1 MRFLLSGVPEDP
13 CKNWQNKSQLKWVPK
28 AAESKLKKR
37 YKTPLEIREKAKIY
51 YAAHREERLAK
62 QLEYAKSHR
71 EENNMREKRRREAHP
86 RRHARLKKEEYK
98 RNIEKR
104 RKANNLY
111 NFEHRF
117 EKAAASR
124 AWRLKHPRWAK
135 TLSIE
140 SKHIYRA
147 RLANAEGRFTLKQF
161 RELCKKYKYTCI
173 CCGNTE
179 DQLFDIQRMLVP
191 DQVVPISKGGSNFI
205 DNIQPLCHAIK
216 GGRGGCNNTKHNT
229 EIDYR
234 NTSLAKS
241 LLIEEAA

>member
-1 MRFLLSGVPEDP
+1 MPR
-13 CKNWQNKSQLKWVPK
+13 

-173 CCGNTE
+173 CCGKTE

-191 DQVVPISKGGSNFI
+191 DHVVPISKGGSNFI

-216 GGRGGCNNTKHNT
+216 GGRGGRPDVIYALPLPVTA
-229 EIDYR
+229 
-234 NTSLAKS
+234 TSFFEPVVLDKVCH
-241 LLIEEAA
+241 IH